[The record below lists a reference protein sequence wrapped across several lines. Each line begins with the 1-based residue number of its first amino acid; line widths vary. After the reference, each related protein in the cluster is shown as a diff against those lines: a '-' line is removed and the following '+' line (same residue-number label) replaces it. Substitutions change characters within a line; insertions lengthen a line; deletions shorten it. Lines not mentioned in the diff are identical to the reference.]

1 MLVRIGASLH
11 PRISIHFSAEDSLI
25 PVKAKHN
32 IISNLCNIL
41 EAYERCS
48 GQQLR
53 NINLWIFKWKK
64 ILNFL
69 RASGESKNERNL
81 VLLVYTVEFKSEVL
95 STANHQFEME
105 RIPITIE
112 PHSNWCMPS

>member
-1 MLVRIGASLH
+1 MLVRIGALLH
-11 PRISIHFSAEDSLI
+11 HLSAEDSLI

-48 GQQLR
+48 GQQLH
-53 NINLWIFKWKK
+53 NIIFYKYFKRKK

-95 STANHQFEME
+95 NTTNQIFEME
-105 RIPITIE
+105 RIPITID
-112 PHSNWCMPS
+112 PHSN